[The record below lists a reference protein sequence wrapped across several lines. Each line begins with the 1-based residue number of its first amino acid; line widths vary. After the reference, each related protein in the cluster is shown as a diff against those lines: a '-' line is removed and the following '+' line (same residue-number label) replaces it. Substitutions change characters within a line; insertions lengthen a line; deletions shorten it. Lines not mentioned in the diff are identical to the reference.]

1 MAIVNNPHNVPDI
14 EKHYKTWAK
23 VVKQKGILMP
33 YNGNLFTITAAYNAA
48 EWLTMAD
55 SNPSEN
61 DPVTGK
67 AATLK
72 AKAAEKLIDTQFRRK
87 TVDFSDTN
95 RFKVVFNKVDNSE
108 YFFQF
113 HFYTVDELIKP
124 SNVEGGLLYNNG
136 LLEIRILDSNSPS
149 ANVLDTVKITCN
161 NNTSGFRENKRDDE
175 VLPEKFV
182 ICYLNSLGNSGV
194 VESDRIYPM
203 DALYY
208 FVGFGYKGDFVNVAS
223 NSSRYDATTNDT
235 GIPKFYSLVNDAT
248 LDANLIIN
256 DFTSTSL
263 LKIPKDAGVT
273 NPAQAKYY
281 FNDSTK
287 QRNGL
292 NVAVPGATDRI
303 KNVWFTAE
311 EIPALKEFNLFSR
324 FRLNTEFM
332 VNIVG
337 PFYYSGNTHKIV
349 SNSVESI
356 DMNSMRFDN
365 CKTVSNLF
373 SGMGKLKTIQNFKF
387 LAADKVESVK
397 QMFWKCG
404 SLETIDWS
412 NAGTPP
418 NCKDYNLCFSITSS
432 SMERNVALKSVKLPV
447 DFANNISKV
456 EKFENV
462 FLNNSQMHTIENLS
476 LNMPKCTSME
486 GLFKGCSKLANV
498 NLSNIRPSTEE
509 QVNIAYMFYD
519 CNSLQ
524 GELDLTNINKIGD
537 MKYAFS
543 TASGITS
550 IKFKKGVLD
559 FRTNPVTD
567 IRKKKDNLRAAFND
581 CYKVTRIENIEDLD
595 APEVIDVSE
604 LFSGLKVIE
613 SLSLPKFTLENAQN
627 LSKTF
632 GYQSKVKSISVPKA
646 TFGPHTQNL
655 SYLFSFDNELKT
667 LDFPPLTKPN
677 NPQNTTNLTTL
688 GGLFMGCQ
696 KLTTPIYISNL
707 NTSKVTNLNSTFR
720 LGNTMVADESAEIY
734 GIEDMDVSKVTN
746 FAETFGLKLKDKTEL
761 NLSRWNVS
769 NGTDFSN
776 MFASSRI
783 SRFNLTGWDTS
794 KARKIDGMFSST
806 LITSLDDIVGLGNL
820 DFTNVENTPFYDR
833 YSGGIQGLFSY
844 NSSITRI
851 NSLPNSVKNIPKI
864 VSLQNFISGCTKLEF
879 ADLSGTNYG
888 EIVDIGGMVSSCT
901 VLKTLDLTGMTLK
914 PKYASLAFSNCY
926 ELTEIKGVVFDFSA
940 VTNLKNIENMFLG
953 CNRLTGIKVKNIPNN
968 DIAAFEKATK
978 LTSSQYTIV
987 S

>member
-33 YNGNLFTITAAYNAA
+33 YNGNLFITTTAYNAA

-61 DPVTGK
+61 DPMTGK

-175 VLPEKFV
+175 ILPEKFV

-223 NSSRYDATTNDT
+223 NSSRYDSTTNDT
-235 GIPKFYSLVNDAT
+235 GIPKFYSLANDAVLDDNLT
-248 LDANLIIN
+248 LN

-263 LKIPKDAGVT
+263 LKMPKDTGVAT
-273 NPAQAKYY
+273 AAQAKYY

-292 NVAVPGATDRI
+292 NVAAPGAPDLI

-337 PFYYSGNTHKIV
+337 PFYYGGNAHKIT
-349 SNSVESI
+349 SNSVEAI
-356 DMNSMRFDN
+356 DMNSIRFDN

-412 NAGTPP
+412 NVGTPP
-418 NCKDYNLCFSITSS
+418 NCKDYSLCFSIISS
-432 SMERNVALKSVKLPV
+432 TLERNVALKSVKLPV

-456 EKFENV
+456 EKFESV
-462 FLNNSQMHTIENLS
+462 FLGNSQMHTIENLS

-486 GLFKGCSKLANV
+486 KLFSNCSGLVNV
-498 NLSNIRPSTEE
+498 NLSDIRTNPEE
-509 QVNIAYMFYD
+509 PVNISFMFYD
-519 CNSLQ
+519 CRGLR
-524 GELDLTNINKIGD
+524 GELDLSNINKIGD

-543 TASGITS
+543 TASGVTS

-559 FRTNPVTD
+559 FRTNPAPAN
-567 IRKKKDNLRAAFND
+567 KQKDNIRAAFND
-581 CYKVTRIENIEDLD
+581 CYKVTKIENIEDID
-595 APEVIDVSE
+595 APEAVDVSE
-604 LFSGLKVIE
+604 LFSGLKSIE
-613 SLSLPKFTLENAQN
+613 SLSVPKLTLEKAAN

-655 SYLFSFDNELKT
+655 SYLFSFNNEMKT

-677 NPQNTTNLTTL
+677 SPQNTTNLTNL
-688 GGLFMGCQ
+688 SGLFMGCQ

-707 NTSKVTNLNSTFR
+707 NTSKVTTLYNTFR
-720 LGNTMVADESAEIY
+720 LGNTTVDSEPAEIY
-734 GIEDMDVSKVTN
+734 GIEDMDVSKVTD
-746 FAETFGLKLKDKTEL
+746 FGQTFGLKLKNKTEL
-761 NLSRWNVS
+761 NLTRWNVS

-776 MFASSRI
+776 MFSSSRF
-783 SRFNLTGWDTS
+783 SRFNLTGWNTS
-794 KARKIDGMFSST
+794 KAKKIDNMFSST
-806 LITSLDDIVGLGNL
+806 MITSLDDIVGLGSL
-820 DFTNVENTPFYDR
+820 DFTNVENTTFYDR

-844 NSSITRI
+844 NSNITRI
-851 NSLPNSVKNIPKI
+851 NALPNSIKNIPKI

-888 EIVDIGGMVSSCT
+888 EIADISAIASSCI

-914 PKYASLAFSNCY
+914 PKFAALAFSNCY
-926 ELTEIKGVVFDFSA
+926 ELKEIKGVIFDFSA
-940 VTNLKNIENMFLG
+940 VTNLKNIENMFMG
-953 CNRLTGIKVKNIPNN
+953 CNKLTGVKVKNIPNN

>member
-33 YNGNLFTITAAYNAA
+33 YNGNLFVITTAYNAA

-61 DPVTGK
+61 DPMTGK

-108 YFFQF
+108 YYFQF

-136 LLEIRILDSNSPS
+136 LLEIRILDANSPS
-149 ANVLDTVKITCN
+149 ANVLDTVKVTCN

-175 VLPEKFV
+175 ILPEKFV
-182 ICYLNSLGNSGV
+182 ICYLNSLGNIGV

-223 NSSRYDATTNDT
+223 NSSRYDSTTNDT
-235 GIPKFYSLVNDAT
+235 GIPKFYSLVDDAT
-248 LDANLIIN
+248 LDANLTLN

-263 LKIPKDAGVT
+263 LKMPKDTGVAT
-273 NPAQAKYY
+273 AAQAKYY

-292 NVAVPGATDRI
+292 NVAAPGAPDLI

-337 PFYYSGNTHKIV
+337 PFYYGGNAHKIT
-349 SNSVESI
+349 SNSVETI
-356 DMNSMRFDN
+356 DMNTMRFDN

-412 NAGTPP
+412 NVGTPP
-418 NCKDYNLCFSITSS
+418 NCKDYSLCFSIISS
-432 SMERNVALKSVKLPV
+432 TLERNVALKSVKLPV

-456 EKFENV
+456 EKFESV
-462 FLNNSQMHTIENLS
+462 FLGNSQMHTIENLS

-486 GLFKGCSKLANV
+486 KLFSNCSSLVNV
-498 NLSNIRPSTEE
+498 NLSDIRTNPEE
-509 QVNIAYMFYD
+509 PVNIAFMFYD
-519 CNSLQ
+519 CRGLR
-524 GELDLTNINKIGD
+524 GELDLSNINKFGD

-543 TASGITS
+543 TASGVTS

-559 FRTNPVTD
+559 FRTNPAPAN
-567 IRKKKDNLRAAFND
+567 KQKDNIRATFNE
-581 CYKVTRIENIEDLD
+581 CNKVTKIENIEDLD
-595 APEVIDVSE
+595 APEAVDVSE
-604 LFSGLKVIE
+604 LFSGLKSIE
-613 SLSLPKFTLENAQN
+613 SLSVPKLTLEKAAN

-632 GYQSKVKSISVPKA
+632 GYQSKVTSISVPKA

-655 SYLFSFDNELKT
+655 SYLFSFNNEMKT

-677 NPQNTTNLTTL
+677 SPQNTTNLTNL
-688 GGLFMGCQ
+688 SGLFMGCQ

-707 NTSKVTNLNSTFR
+707 NTSKVTTLYNTFR
-720 LGNTMVADESAEIY
+720 LGNTTVDSEPAEIY
-734 GIEDMDVSKVTN
+734 GIEDMDVSKVTD
-746 FAETFGLKLKDKTEL
+746 FGQTFGLKLKNKTEL

-776 MFASSRI
+776 MFSSSRF
-783 SRFNLTGWDTS
+783 SRFILTGWNTS
-794 KARKIDGMFSST
+794 KAKKIDNMFSAT
-806 LITSLDDIVGLGNL
+806 MITSLDDIIGLGSL

-833 YSGGIQGLFSY
+833 YMGGIQGLFSY
-844 NSSITRI
+844 NSNITRI
-851 NSLPNSVKNIPKI
+851 NSLPNSIKNIPKI
-864 VSLQNFISGCTKLEF
+864 ISLQNFIAGCSKLEF
-879 ADLSGTNYG
+879 ADFSGTNYG
-888 EIVDIGGMVSSCT
+888 EIVDISAIASSCI

-914 PKYASLAFSNCY
+914 PKFAALAFSNCY
-926 ELTEIKGVVFDFSA
+926 ELKEIKGVVFDFSA
-940 VTNLKNIENMFLG
+940 VTNLKNIENMFMG
-953 CNRLTGIKVKNIPNN
+953 CNKLTGVKVKNIPNN

>member
-33 YNGNLFTITAAYNAA
+33 YSGNLFITTTAYNAA

-61 DPVTGK
+61 DPMTGK

-149 ANVLDTVKITCN
+149 ANVLDTVKVTCN

-175 VLPEKFV
+175 ILPEKFV

-223 NSSRYDATTNDT
+223 NSSRYDSTTNDT
-235 GIPKFYSLVNDAT
+235 GIPKFYSLANDAV
-248 LDANLIIN
+248 LDDNLTIN

-263 LKIPKDAGVT
+263 LKVPKDVGVAT
-273 NPAQAKYY
+273 PAQAKYY

-292 NVAVPGATDRI
+292 NVAAPGAPDLI

-337 PFYYSGNTHKIV
+337 PFYYGGNAHKIT
-349 SNSVESI
+349 SNSVETI
-356 DMNSMRFDN
+356 DMNSIRFDN

-412 NAGTPP
+412 NVGTPP
-418 NCKDYNLCFSITSS
+418 NCKDYSLCFSIISS
-432 SMERNVALKSVKLPV
+432 TLERNVALKSVKLPV
-447 DFANNISKV
+447 DFTNNISKV
-456 EKFENV
+456 EKFESV
-462 FLNNSQMHTIENLS
+462 FLGNSQMHTIENLS

-486 GLFKGCSKLANV
+486 KLFNNCSSLVNV
-498 NLSNIRPSTEE
+498 NLSDIRTNPEE
-509 QVNIAYMFYD
+509 PVNISFMFYD
-519 CNSLQ
+519 CRGLR
-524 GELDLTNINKIGD
+524 GELDLRNINKIGD

-559 FRTNPVTD
+559 FRTNPAPAN
-567 IRKKKDNLRAAFND
+567 KQKDNIRATFNE
-581 CYKVTRIENIEDLD
+581 CNKVTKIENIEDID
-595 APEVIDVSE
+595 APEAVDVSE
-604 LFSGLKVIE
+604 LFSGLKSIE
-613 SLSLPKFTLENAQN
+613 SLSLPKLTLEKAAN

-655 SYLFSFDNELKT
+655 SYLFSFNNEMKT

-677 NPQNTTNLTTL
+677 SPQNTTNLTNL
-688 GGLFMGCQ
+688 SGLFMGCQ

-707 NTSKVTNLNSTFR
+707 NTSKVTTLYNTFR
-720 LGNTMVADESAEIY
+720 LGNTMADSEPAEIY
-734 GIEDMDVSKVTN
+734 GIEDMDVSKVTD
-746 FAETFGLKLKDKTEL
+746 FGQTFGLKLKNKTEL

-776 MFASSRI
+776 MFSSSRF
-783 SRFNLTGWDTS
+783 SRFNLTGWNTS
-794 KARKIDGMFSST
+794 KAKKIDNMFSAT
-806 LITSLDDIVGLGNL
+806 MITSLDDIVGLANL
-820 DFTNVENTPFYDR
+820 DFTNVENTQFYDR

-844 NSSITRI
+844 NFNITRI

-864 VSLQNFISGCTKLEF
+864 ISLQNFISGCTKLEF

-888 EIVDIGGMVSSCT
+888 EIVDISGMVSSCT

-926 ELTEIKGVVFDFSA
+926 ELTEIKGVVFDFST

-953 CNRLTGIKVKNIPNN
+953 CNRLTGVKVKNIPNN
-968 DIAAFEKATK
+968 DITAFEKATK

>member
-33 YNGNLFTITAAYNAA
+33 YNGNLFITTTAYNAA

-61 DPVTGK
+61 DPITGK

-72 AKAAEKLIDTQFRRK
+72 AKAAEKLIDTQFKRK

-95 RFKVVFNKVDNSE
+95 RFKVVFNKVDNTE

-149 ANVLDTVKITCN
+149 ANVLDTVKVTCN

-175 VLPEKFV
+175 ILPEKFV

-223 NSSRYDATTNDT
+223 NSSRYDSTTNDT
-235 GIPKFYSLVNDAT
+235 GIPKFYSLADDAV
-248 LDANLIIN
+248 LDDNLTIN

-263 LKIPKDAGVT
+263 LKMPKDVGVAT
-273 NPAQAKYY
+273 AAQAKYY

-292 NVAVPGATDRI
+292 NVAAPGAPDLI

-337 PFYYSGNTHKIV
+337 PFYYGGNAHKIT
-349 SNSVESI
+349 SNSVETI
-356 DMNSMRFDN
+356 DMNTMRFDS

-404 SLETIDWS
+404 SLETIDWT
-412 NAGTPP
+412 NVGTPP
-418 NCKDYNLCFSITSS
+418 NCKDYSLCFSIISS
-432 SMERNVALKSVKLPV
+432 TLERNVALKSVKLPV

-456 EKFENV
+456 EKFESV
-462 FLNNSQMHTIENLS
+462 FLGNSQMHTIENLS

-486 GLFKGCSKLANV
+486 KLFNNCSSLVNV
-498 NLSNIRPSTEE
+498 NLSDIRTNPEE
-509 QVNIAYMFYD
+509 PVNISFMFYD
-519 CNSLQ
+519 CRGLR
-524 GELDLTNINKIGD
+524 GELDLRNINKIGD

-559 FRTNPVTD
+559 FRTNPAPAN
-567 IRKKKDNLRAAFND
+567 KQKDNIRAAFNE
-581 CYKVTRIENIEDLD
+581 CNKVTKIENIEDLD
-595 APEVIDVSE
+595 APEVVDISE
-604 LFSGLKVIE
+604 LFSGLKSIE
-613 SLSLPKFTLENAQN
+613 SLSVPKLTLEKAAN

-655 SYLFSFDNELKT
+655 SYLFSFNNEMKT

-677 NPQNTTNLTTL
+677 SPQNTTNLTNL
-688 GGLFMGCQ
+688 SGLFMGCQ

-707 NTSKVTNLNSTFR
+707 NTSKVTTLYNTFR
-720 LGNTMVADESAEIY
+720 LGNTTVDSEPAEIY
-734 GIEDMDVSKVTN
+734 GIEDMDVSKVTD
-746 FAETFGLKLKDKTEL
+746 FGQTFGLKLKNKTEL

-776 MFASSRI
+776 MFSS
-783 SRFNLTGWDTS
+783 SRFNRFILTGWNTS
-794 KARKIDGMFSST
+794 KAKKIDAMFAST
-806 LITSLDDIVGLGNL
+806 MITSLDDIIGLGSL
-820 DFTNVENTPFYDR
+820 DFTNVENAPFYDR
-833 YSGGIQGLFSY
+833 YMGGIQGLFSY
-844 NSSITRI
+844 NFNITRI
-851 NSLPNSVKNIPKI
+851 NSLPNSIKNIPKI
-864 VSLQNFISGCTKLEF
+864 ISLQNFISGCSRLEF

-888 EIVDIGGMVSSCT
+888 EILDISGMASSCT

-914 PKYASLAFSNCY
+914 PKFAALAFSNCY
-926 ELTEIKGVVFDFSA
+926 ELKEIKGVVFDFST
-940 VTNLKNIENMFLG
+940 VTNLKNIENMFMG
-953 CNRLTGIKVKNIPNN
+953 CNKLTGVKVKNIPNN

>member
-33 YNGNLFTITAAYNAA
+33 YNGNLFAITTAYNAA

-72 AKAAEKLIDTQFRRK
+72 AKAAEKLIDTQFKRK

-124 SNVEGGLLYNNG
+124 SNIEGGLLYNNG

-149 ANVLDTVKITCN
+149 ANVLDTVKVTCN

-182 ICYLNSLGNSGV
+182 ICYLNSLGASGI

-223 NSSRYDATTNDT
+223 NSARYDSKTNDI
-235 GIPKFYSLVNDAT
+235 GIPKFYSLVDNAV
-248 LDANLIIN
+248 LDDNLTIN

-263 LKIPKDAGVT
+263 LKVPKDVGVAT
-273 NPAQAKYY
+273 PAQAKYY

-292 NVAVPGATDRI
+292 NVAAPGAPDLI

-337 PFYYSGNTHKIV
+337 PFYYGGNAHKII
-349 SNSVESI
+349 SNSVETI
-356 DMNSMRFDN
+356 DMNTIRFDN

-412 NAGTPP
+412 NVGTPP
-418 NCKDYNLCFSITSS
+418 NCKDYSLCFSITSNS
-432 SMERNVALKSVKLPV
+432 LERNVALKSVKLPV

-462 FLNNSQMHTIENLS
+462 FLSNSQMHTIENLS

-486 GLFKGCSKLANV
+486 RLFANCSSLVNV
-498 NLSNIRPSTEE
+498 NLSDIRPSTEE
-509 QVNIAYMFYD
+509 PVNISFMFYD
-519 CNSLQ
+519 CRGIQ
-524 GELDLTNINKIGD
+524 GELDLRNINKIGD

-543 TASGITS
+543 TASGVTS

-559 FRTNPVTD
+559 FRNNPVPAN
-567 IRKKKDNLRAAFND
+567 KQKDNIRAAFND
-581 CYKVTRIENIEDLD
+581 CYKLTKIENIEDID
-595 APEVIDVSE
+595 APEAIDVSE
-604 LFSGLKVIE
+604 LFSGLKSIE
-613 SLSLPKFTLENAQN
+613 SLSVPKLTLEKAAN

-655 SYLFSFDNELKT
+655 SYLFSFNNEMKT

-677 NPQNTTNLTTL
+677 SPQNTTNLTNL
-688 GGLFMGCQ
+688 SGLFMGCQ

-707 NTSKVTNLNSTFR
+707 NTSKVTTLYNTFR
-720 LGNTMVADESAEIY
+720 LGNTTADSEPAEIY
-734 GIEDMDVSKVTN
+734 GIEDMDVSKVTD
-746 FAETFGLKLKDKTEL
+746 FGQTFGLKLKNKTEL
-761 NLSRWNVS
+761 NLTRWNVS

-776 MFASSRI
+776 MFSSSRF
-783 SRFNLTGWDTS
+783 SRFNLTGWNTS
-794 KARKIDGMFSST
+794 KAKKIDNMFSAT
-806 LITSLDDIVGLGNL
+806 MITSLDDIVGLGSL

-833 YSGGIQGLFSY
+833 YMGGIQGLFSY
-844 NSSITRI
+844 NSNITRI
-851 NSLPNSVKNIPKI
+851 NSLPNSIKNIPKI
-864 VSLQNFISGCTKLEF
+864 ISLQNFISGCTKLEF

-888 EIVDIGGMVSSCT
+888 EIADISTIASSCI

-914 PKYASLAFSNCY
+914 PKFAALAFSNCY
-926 ELTEIKGVVFDFSA
+926 ELKEIKGVIFDFSA
-940 VTNLKNIENMFLG
+940 VTNLKNIENMFMG
-953 CNRLTGIKVKNIPNN
+953 CTKLTGVKVKNIPNN

>member
-33 YNGNLFTITAAYNAA
+33 YNGNLFITTTAYNAA

-61 DPVTGK
+61 DPMTGK

-95 RFKVVFNKVDNSE
+95 RFKVVFNKVDNTE

-149 ANVLDTVKITCN
+149 ANVLDTVKVTCN

-175 VLPEKFV
+175 ILPEKFV

-223 NSSRYDATTNDT
+223 NSSRYDSTTNDT
-235 GIPKFYSLVNDAT
+235 GIPKFYSLADDAV
-248 LDANLIIN
+248 LDDNLTIN

-263 LKIPKDAGVT
+263 LKIPKDTGVAT
-273 NPAQAKYY
+273 AAQAKYY

-292 NVAVPGATDRI
+292 NVAAPGAPELI

-337 PFYYSGNTHKIV
+337 PFYYGGNAHKIT
-349 SNSVESI
+349 SNSVETI
-356 DMNSMRFDN
+356 DMNTIRFDN

-412 NAGTPP
+412 NVGTPP
-418 NCKDYNLCFSITSS
+418 NCKDYSLCFSIISS
-432 SMERNVALKSVKLPV
+432 TLERNVALKSVKLPV

-456 EKFENV
+456 EKFESV
-462 FLNNSQMHTIENLS
+462 FLGNSQMHTIENLS

-486 GLFKGCSKLANV
+486 KLFNNCSSLVNV
-498 NLSNIRPSTEE
+498 NLSDIRTNPEE
-509 QVNIAYMFYD
+509 PVNISFMFYD
-519 CNSLQ
+519 CRGLR
-524 GELDLTNINKIGD
+524 GELDLRNINKIGD
-537 MKYAFS
+537 MKYVFS

-559 FRTNPVTD
+559 FRTNPAPAN
-567 IRKKKDNLRAAFND
+567 KQKDNIRAAFNE
-581 CYKVTRIENIEDLD
+581 CNKVTKIENIEDLD
-595 APEVIDVSE
+595 APEVVDISE
-604 LFSGLKVIE
+604 LFSGLKSIE
-613 SLSLPKFTLENAQN
+613 SLSVPKLTLEKAAN

-655 SYLFSFDNELKT
+655 SYLFSFNNEMKT

-677 NPQNTTNLTTL
+677 SPQNTTNLTNL
-688 GGLFMGCQ
+688 SGLFMGCQ

-707 NTSKVTNLNSTFR
+707 NTSKVTSLYNTFR
-720 LGNTMVADESAEIY
+720 LGNTMADSEPAEIY
-734 GIEDMDVSKVTN
+734 GIEDMDVSKVTD
-746 FAETFGLKLKDKTEL
+746 FGQTFGLKLKNKTEL
-761 NLSRWNVS
+761 NLTRWNVS

-776 MFASSRI
+776 MFSSSRF
-783 SRFNLTGWDTS
+783 SRFILTGWNTS
-794 KARKIDGMFSST
+794 KAKKIDNMFSST
-806 LITSLDDIVGLGNL
+806 MITSLDDIVGLGSL
-820 DFTNVENTPFYDR
+820 DFTNVENTTFYDR

-844 NSSITRI
+844 NSNITRI
-851 NSLPNSVKNIPKI
+851 NALPNSIKNIPKI

-888 EIVDIGGMVSSCT
+888 EITDISAIASSCI

-914 PKYASLAFSNCY
+914 PKFAALAFSNCY
-926 ELTEIKGVVFDFSA
+926 ELKEIKGVIFDFSA
-940 VTNLKNIENMFLG
+940 VTNLKNIENMFMG
-953 CNRLTGIKVKNIPNN
+953 CNKLTGVKVKNIPNN

>member
-33 YNGNLFTITAAYNAA
+33 YNGNLFITTTAYNAA

-175 VLPEKFV
+175 ILPEKFV

-223 NSSRYDATTNDT
+223 NSSRYDSTTNDT
-235 GIPKFYSLVNDAT
+235 GIPKFYSLADDAV
-248 LDANLIIN
+248 LDDNLTIN

-263 LKIPKDAGVT
+263 LKIPKDTGVAT
-273 NPAQAKYY
+273 AAQAKYY

-292 NVAVPGATDRI
+292 NVAAPGAPDLI

-337 PFYYSGNTHKIV
+337 PFYYGGNAHKIT
-349 SNSVESI
+349 SNSVETI
-356 DMNSMRFDN
+356 DMNSIRFDN

-412 NAGTPP
+412 NVGTPP
-418 NCKDYNLCFSITSS
+418 NCKDYSLCFSIISS
-432 SMERNVALKSVKLPV
+432 TLERNVALKSVKLPV

-456 EKFENV
+456 EKFESV
-462 FLNNSQMHTIENLS
+462 FLGNSQMHTIENLS

-486 GLFKGCSKLANV
+486 KLFNNCSSLVNV
-498 NLSNIRPSTEE
+498 NLSDIRTNPEE
-509 QVNIAYMFYD
+509 PVNIAFMFYD
-519 CNSLQ
+519 CRGLR
-524 GELDLTNINKIGD
+524 GELDLSNINKFGD

-543 TASGITS
+543 TASGVTS

-559 FRTNPVTD
+559 FRTNPAPTN
-567 IRKKKDNLRAAFND
+567 KQKDNIRATFNE
-581 CYKVTRIENIEDLD
+581 CNKVTKIENIEDLD
-595 APEVIDVSE
+595 APEVVDISE
-604 LFSGLKVIE
+604 LFSGLKSIE
-613 SLSLPKFTLENAQN
+613 SLSLPKLTLEKAAN

-655 SYLFSFDNELKT
+655 SYLFSFNNEMKT

-677 NPQNTTNLTTL
+677 SPQNTTNLTNL
-688 GGLFMGCQ
+688 SGLFMSCQ

-707 NTSKVTNLNSTFR
+707 NTSKVTTLYNTFR
-720 LGNTMVADESAEIY
+720 LGNTMADSEPAEIY
-734 GIEDMDVSKVTN
+734 GIEDMDVSKVTD
-746 FAETFGLKLKDKTEL
+746 FGQTFGLKLKNKTEL

-776 MFASSRI
+776 MFSSSRF
-783 SRFNLTGWDTS
+783 SRFILTGWNTS
-794 KARKIDGMFSST
+794 KAKKIDNMFSAT
-806 LITSLDDIVGLGNL
+806 MITSLDDIVGLANL
-820 DFTNVENTPFYDR
+820 DFTNVENTQFYDR

-844 NSSITRI
+844 NSNITRI

-864 VSLQNFISGCTKLEF
+864 ISLQNFISGCTKLEF

-888 EIVDIGGMVSSCT
+888 VIADISGMASSCI

-926 ELTEIKGVVFDFSA
+926 GLTEIRGAVFDFSA
-940 VTNLKNIENMFLG
+940 VTNLKNIENMFLR
-953 CNRLTGIKVKNIPNN
+953 CNRLTGVKVKNIPNN
-968 DIAAFEKATK
+968 DITAFEKATK
-978 LTSSQYTIV
+978 LTSSQYIIV

>member
-33 YNGNLFTITAAYNAA
+33 YNGNLFAITTAYNAA

-108 YFFQF
+108 YYFQF

-149 ANVLDTVKITCN
+149 ANVLDTVKVTCN

-175 VLPEKFV
+175 ILPEKFV

-223 NSSRYDATTNDT
+223 NSSRYDSTTNDT
-235 GIPKFYSLVNDAT
+235 GIPKFYSLVNDAV
-248 LDANLIIN
+248 LDDNLTIN

-263 LKIPKDAGVT
+263 LKIPKDTGVT
-273 NPAQAKYY
+273 TAAQAKYY

-292 NVAVPGATDRI
+292 NVAVPGAPDLI

-337 PFYYSGNTHKIV
+337 PFYYGGNAHKIT
-349 SNSVESI
+349 SNSVETI
-356 DMNSMRFDN
+356 DMNTIRFDN

-412 NAGTPP
+412 NVGTPP
-418 NCKDYNLCFSITSS
+418 NCKDYSLCFSIISS
-432 SMERNVALKSVKLPV
+432 TLERNVALKSVKLPV

-456 EKFENV
+456 EKFESV
-462 FLNNSQMHTIENLS
+462 FLGNSQMHTIENLS

-486 GLFKGCSKLANV
+486 KLFNNCSSLVNV
-498 NLSNIRPSTEE
+498 NLSDIRTNPEE
-509 QVNIAYMFYD
+509 PVNIAFMFYD
-519 CNSLQ
+519 CRGLR
-524 GELDLTNINKIGD
+524 GELDLSNINKFGD

-543 TASGITS
+543 TASGVTS

-559 FRTNPVTD
+559 FRTNPAPAN
-567 IRKKKDNLRAAFND
+567 KQKDNIRAAFND
-581 CYKVTRIENIEDLD
+581 CYKLTKIENIEDLD
-595 APEVIDVSE
+595 APEAVDVSE
-604 LFSGLKVIE
+604 LFSGLKSIE
-613 SLSLPKFTLENAQN
+613 SLSLPKLTLEKAAN
-627 LSKTF
+627 LSKAF

-655 SYLFSFDNELKT
+655 SYLFSFNNEMKT

-677 NPQNTTNLTTL
+677 SPQNTTNLTNL
-688 GGLFMGCQ
+688 SGLFMGCQ

-707 NTSKVTNLNSTFR
+707 NTSKVTSLYNTFR
-720 LGNTMVADESAEIY
+720 LGNTMADSEPAEIY
-734 GIEDMDVSKVTN
+734 GIEDMDVSKVTD
-746 FAETFGLKLKDKTEL
+746 FGQTFGLKLKNKTEL
-761 NLSRWNVS
+761 NLTRWNVS

-776 MFASSRI
+776 MFSTSRF
-783 SRFNLTGWDTS
+783 SRFNLTGWNTS
-794 KARKIDGMFSST
+794 KAKKIDAMFSST
-806 LITSLDDIVGLGNL
+806 MITSLDDIVGLANL
-820 DFTNVENTPFYDR
+820 DFTNVENTQFYDR

-844 NSSITRI
+844 NSNITRI
-851 NSLPNSVKNIPKI
+851 NSLPNSIKNIPKI
-864 VSLQNFISGCTKLEF
+864 ISLQNFISGCTKLEF

-888 EIVDIGGMVSSCT
+888 EIVDISAIASSCIA
-901 VLKTLDLTGMTLK
+901 LKTIDLTGMTLK
-914 PKYASLAFSNCY
+914 PKFAALAFSNCY
-926 ELTEIKGVVFDFSA
+926 ELKEIKGVIFDFSA
-940 VTNLKNIENMFLG
+940 VTNLKNIENMFMG
-953 CNRLTGIKVKNIPNN
+953 CNKLTGVKVKNIPNN

>member
-33 YNGNLFTITAAYNAA
+33 YSGNLFITTAAYNAA

-108 YFFQF
+108 YYFQF

-149 ANVLDTVKITCN
+149 ANVLDTVKVTCN

-175 VLPEKFV
+175 ILPEKFV

-223 NSSRYDATTNDT
+223 NSARYDSTTNDT
-235 GIPKFYSLVNDAT
+235 GIPKFYSLVDDAV
-248 LDANLIIN
+248 LDDNLTIN

-263 LKIPKDAGVT
+263 LKVPKDVGVAT
-273 NPAQAKYY
+273 PAQAKYY

-292 NVAVPGATDRI
+292 NVAAPGAPDLI

-337 PFYYSGNTHKIV
+337 PFYYGGNAHKIT
-349 SNSVESI
+349 SNSVETI
-356 DMNSMRFDN
+356 DMNSIRFDN

-412 NAGTPP
+412 NVGTPP
-418 NCKDYNLCFSITSS
+418 NCKDYSLCFSIISS
-432 SMERNVALKSVKLPV
+432 TLERNVALKSVKLPV

-456 EKFENV
+456 EKFESV
-462 FLNNSQMHTIENLS
+462 FLGNSQMHTIENLS

-486 GLFKGCSKLANV
+486 KLFNNCSSLVNV
-498 NLSNIRPSTEE
+498 NLSDIRTNPEE
-509 QVNIAYMFYD
+509 PVNISFMFYD
-519 CNSLQ
+519 CRGLR
-524 GELDLTNINKIGD
+524 GELDLRNINKIGD

-559 FRTNPVTD
+559 FRTNPAPAN
-567 IRKKKDNLRAAFND
+567 KQKDNIRATFNE
-581 CYKVTRIENIEDLD
+581 CNKVTKIENIEDLD
-595 APEVIDVSE
+595 APEVVDISE
-604 LFSGLKVIE
+604 LFSGLKSIE
-613 SLSLPKFTLENAQN
+613 SLSVPKLTLEKAAN

-655 SYLFSFDNELKT
+655 SYLFSFNNEMKT

-677 NPQNTTNLTTL
+677 SPQNTTNLTNL
-688 GGLFMGCQ
+688 SGLFMGCQ

-707 NTSKVTNLNSTFR
+707 NTSKVTTLYNAFR
-720 LGNTMVADESAEIY
+720 LGNTMVDSEPAEIY
-734 GIEDMDVSKVTN
+734 GIEDMDVSKVTD
-746 FAETFGLKLKDKTEL
+746 FGQTFGLKLKNKTEL

-776 MFASSRI
+776 MFSSSRF
-783 SRFNLTGWDTS
+783 SRFILTGWNTS
-794 KARKIDGMFSST
+794 KAKKIDNMFSAT
-806 LITSLDDIVGLGNL
+806 MITSLDDIIGLGSL

-844 NSSITRI
+844 NFNITRI
-851 NSLPNSVKNIPKI
+851 NALPNSIKNIPKI

-888 EIVDIGGMVSSCT
+888 EIADISTIASSCI

-914 PKYASLAFSNCY
+914 PKFAALAFSNCY
-926 ELTEIKGVVFDFSA
+926 ELKEIKGVIFDFSA
-940 VTNLKNIENMFLG
+940 VTNLKNIENMFMG
-953 CNRLTGIKVKNIPNN
+953 CNKLTGVKVKNIPNN

>member
-33 YNGNLFTITAAYNAA
+33 YNGNLFITTTAYNAA

-95 RFKVVFNKVDNSE
+95 RFKVVFNKVDNTE

-136 LLEIRILDSNSPS
+136 LLEIRILDSNSSS
-149 ANVLDTVKITCN
+149 ANVLDTVKVTCN

-182 ICYLNSLGNSGV
+182 ICYLNSLGNSGI

-223 NSSRYDATTNDT
+223 NSSRYDSTTNDT
-235 GIPKFYSLVNDAT
+235 GIPKLYSLADDAV
-248 LDANLIIN
+248 LDDNLTIN

-263 LKIPKDAGVT
+263 LKMPKDTGVAT
-273 NPAQAKYY
+273 AAQAKYY

-292 NVAVPGATDRI
+292 NIAAPGAPDLI

-337 PFYYSGNTHKIV
+337 PFYYGGNAHKIV
-349 SNSVESI
+349 SNSIETI
-356 DMNSMRFDN
+356 DMNTMRFDN

-412 NAGTPP
+412 NVGTPP
-418 NCKDYNLCFSITSS
+418 NCKDYSLCFSIISS
-432 SMERNVALKSVKLPV
+432 TLERNVALKSVKLPV
-447 DFANNISKV
+447 DFVNNISKV
-456 EKFENV
+456 EKFESV
-462 FLNNSQMHTIENLS
+462 FLGNSQMHTIENLS

-486 GLFKGCSKLANV
+486 KLFSNCSSLVNV
-498 NLSNIRPSTEE
+498 NLSDIRTNPEE
-509 QVNIAYMFYD
+509 PVNISFMFYD
-519 CNSLQ
+519 CRGLR
-524 GELDLTNINKIGD
+524 GELDLSNINKFGD

-543 TASGITS
+543 TASGVTS

-559 FRTNPVTD
+559 FRTNPAPAN
-567 IRKKKDNLRAAFND
+567 KQKDNIRAAFND
-581 CYKVTRIENIEDLD
+581 CYKLTKIENIEDID
-595 APEVIDVSE
+595 APEAIDVSE
-604 LFSGLKVIE
+604 LFSGLKSIE
-613 SLSLPKFTLENAQN
+613 SLSVPKLTLEKAAN
-627 LSKTF
+627 LSKAF

-655 SYLFSFDNELKT
+655 SYLFSFNNEMKT

-677 NPQNTTNLTTL
+677 SPQNTTNLTNL
-688 GGLFMGCQ
+688 SGLFMGCQ

-707 NTSKVTNLNSTFR
+707 NTSKVTTLYNTFR
-720 LGNTMVADESAEIY
+720 LGNTTADSEPAEIY
-734 GIEDMDVSKVTN
+734 GIEDMDVSKVTD
-746 FAETFGLKLKDKTEL
+746 FGQTFGLKLKNKTEL

-776 MFASSRI
+776 MFSSSRF
-783 SRFNLTGWDTS
+783 SRFILTGWNTS
-794 KARKIDGMFSST
+794 KAKKIDNMFSAT
-806 LITSLDDIVGLGNL
+806 MITSLDDIVGLGSL
-820 DFTNVENTPFYDR
+820 DFTNVENTTFYDR

-844 NSSITRI
+844 NFNITRI
-851 NSLPNSVKNIPKI
+851 NALPNSIKNIPKI

-888 EIVDIGGMVSSCT
+888 EIADISTIASSCI

-914 PKYASLAFSNCY
+914 PKFAALAFSNCY
-926 ELTEIKGVVFDFSA
+926 ELKEIKGVIFDFSA
-940 VTNLKNIENMFLG
+940 VTNLKNIENMFMG
-953 CNRLTGIKVKNIPNN
+953 CNKLTGVKVKNIPNN

>member
-33 YNGNLFTITAAYNAA
+33 YNGNLFITTTAYNAA

-61 DPVTGK
+61 DPMTGK

-72 AKAAEKLIDTQFRRK
+72 AKAAEKLIDTQFKRK

-161 NNTSGFRENKRDDE
+161 NTTSGFRENKRDDE
-175 VLPEKFV
+175 ILPEKFV
-182 ICYLNSLGNSGV
+182 ICYLNSLGTSGV

-223 NSSRYDATTNDT
+223 NSSRYDSTTNDT
-235 GIPKFYSLVNDAT
+235 GIPKFYSLVDDAT
-248 LDANLIIN
+248 LDANLTLN

-263 LKIPKDAGVT
+263 LKMPKDTGVAT
-273 NPAQAKYY
+273 AAQAKYY

-292 NVAVPGATDRI
+292 NVAAPGAPDLI

-337 PFYYSGNTHKIV
+337 PFYYGGNAHKIT
-349 SNSVESI
+349 SNSAETI
-356 DMNSMRFDN
+356 DMNTIRFDN

-404 SLETIDWS
+404 SLETIDLS
-412 NAGTPP
+412 NSKTPP
-418 NCKDYNLCFSITSS
+418 NCKDYSLCFSITSNIL
-432 SMERNVALKSVKLPV
+432 ERNVALKSVKLPV

-462 FLNNSQMHTIENLS
+462 FLSNSQMHTIENLS

-486 GLFKGCSKLANV
+486 RLFANCSSLVNV
-498 NLSNIRPSTEE
+498 NLSDIRTNPEE
-509 QVNIAYMFYD
+509 PVNISFMFYD
-519 CNSLQ
+519 CRGIQ
-524 GELDLTNINKIGD
+524 GELDLRNINKIGD

-559 FRTNPVTD
+559 FRTNPAPAN
-567 IRKKKDNLRAAFND
+567 KQKDNIRAAFND
-581 CYKVTRIENIEDLD
+581 CYKVTKIENIEDID
-595 APEVIDVSE
+595 APEAVDVSE
-604 LFSGLKVIE
+604 LFSGLKSIE
-613 SLSLPKFTLENAQN
+613 SLSLPKLTLEKAAN

-655 SYLFSFDNELKT
+655 SYLFSFNNEMKT

-677 NPQNTTNLTTL
+677 SPQNTTNLTNL
-688 GGLFMGCQ
+688 SGLFMGCQ

-707 NTSKVTNLNSTFR
+707 NTSKVTTLYNTFI
-720 LGNTMVADESAEIY
+720 LGNTTVDSEPAEIY
-734 GIEDMDVSKVTN
+734 GIEDMDVSKVTD
-746 FAETFGLKLKDKTEL
+746 FGQTFGLKLKNKTEL

-776 MFASSRI
+776 MFSSSRF
-783 SRFNLTGWDTS
+783 SRFILTGWDTS
-794 KARKIDGMFSST
+794 KAKKIDNMFSAT
-806 LITSLDDIVGLGNL
+806 MITSLDDIVGLGSL
-820 DFTNVENTPFYDR
+820 DFTNVENTTFYDR

-844 NSSITRI
+844 NSNITRI
-851 NSLPNSVKNIPKI
+851 NSLPNSIKNIPKI
-864 VSLQNFISGCTKLEF
+864 ISLKDFINGCSKLEF

-888 EIVDIGGMVSSCT
+888 EIADISAIASSCIA
-901 VLKTLDLTGMTLK
+901 LKTLDLTGMTLK
-914 PKYASLAFSNCY
+914 PKFAALAFSNCY
-926 ELTEIKGVVFDFSA
+926 ELKEIKGVIFDFSA
-940 VTNLKNIENMFLG
+940 VTNLKNIENMFSG
-953 CNRLTGIKVKNIPNN
+953 CNKLTGVKVKNIPNN

>member
-33 YNGNLFTITAAYNAA
+33 YNGNLFTITTAYNAA

-61 DPVTGK
+61 DPMTGK

-108 YFFQF
+108 YYFQF

-175 VLPEKFV
+175 ILPEKFV

-223 NSSRYDATTNDT
+223 NSSRYDSTTNDT
-235 GIPKFYSLVNDAT
+235 GIPKFYSLVDDAT
-248 LDANLIIN
+248 LDANLTLN

-263 LKIPKDAGVT
+263 LKMPKDIGVAT
-273 NPAQAKYY
+273 PAQAKYY

-292 NVAVPGATDRI
+292 NVAAPGAPDLI

-311 EIPALKEFNLFSR
+311 EIPALKELNLFSR

-337 PFYYSGNTHKIV
+337 PFYYGGNAHKIV
-349 SNSVESI
+349 SNSVETI
-356 DMNSMRFDN
+356 DMNSIRFDN

-412 NAGTPP
+412 NVGTPP
-418 NCKDYNLCFSITSS
+418 NCKDYSLCFSIISS
-432 SMERNVALKSVKLPV
+432 TLERNVALKSVKLPV
-447 DFANNISKV
+447 DFVNNISKV
-456 EKFENV
+456 EKFESV
-462 FLNNSQMHTIENLS
+462 FLGNSQMHTIENLS

-486 GLFKGCSKLANV
+486 KLFSNCSSLVNV
-498 NLSNIRPSTEE
+498 NLSDIRTNPEE
-509 QVNIAYMFYD
+509 PVNISFMFYD
-519 CNSLQ
+519 CRGLR
-524 GELDLTNINKIGD
+524 GELDLSNINKFGD

-543 TASGITS
+543 TASGVTS

-559 FRTNPVTD
+559 FRTNPAPAN
-567 IRKKKDNLRAAFND
+567 KQKDNIRATFNE
-581 CYKVTRIENIEDLD
+581 CNKVTKIENIEDID
-595 APEVIDVSE
+595 APEAVDVSE
-604 LFSGLKVIE
+604 LFSGLKSIE
-613 SLSLPKFTLENAQN
+613 SLSVPKLTLEKAAN
-627 LSKTF
+627 LSKAF

-655 SYLFSFDNELKT
+655 SYLFSFNNEMKT

-677 NPQNTTNLTTL
+677 SPQNTTNLTNL
-688 GGLFMGCQ
+688 SGLFMGCQ

-707 NTSKVTNLNSTFR
+707 NTSKVTTLYNTFR
-720 LGNTMVADESAEIY
+720 LGNTMVDSEPAEIY
-734 GIEDMDVSKVTN
+734 GIEDMDVSKVTD
-746 FAETFGLKLKDKTEL
+746 FGQTFGLKLKNKTEL

-776 MFASSRI
+776 MFSSSRF
-783 SRFNLTGWDTS
+783 SRFILTGWNTS
-794 KARKIDGMFSST
+794 KAKKIDAMFSST
-806 LITSLDDIVGLGNL
+806 MITSLDDIIGLESL
-820 DFTNVENTPFYDR
+820 DFTNVENTTFYDR

-844 NSSITRI
+844 NSNITRI

-888 EIVDIGGMVSSCT
+888 EIADISTIASSCIA
-901 VLKTLDLTGMTLK
+901 LKTLDLTGMTLK
-914 PKYASLAFSNCY
+914 PKFAALAFSNCY
-926 ELTEIKGVVFDFSA
+926 ELKEIKGVTFDFSA
-940 VTNLKNIENMFLG
+940 VTNLKNIENMFMG
-953 CNRLTGIKVKNIPNN
+953 CNKLTGVKVKNIPNN
-968 DIAAFEKATK
+968 DIAAFEKTTK